1 MKLTGKIIA
10 ESPIYRGNMRK
21 TLFTRDLDGTHR
33 LVSLPGEIAGTAQ
46 ALMDAFIGEAPKGR
60 NVGLLHRLWER
71 LYGEPLP
78 RGLITAVQC
87 QLAPDSYPR
96 ERFFDLRMGLKLDD
110 DRWAAEANANY
121 KMETVYRNAVFNFVM
136 QVNDDMLAEG
146 ENAAKLHYMLE
157 ELRAGRFWFGAGKS
171 KGLGRVRLEMDT
183 PLPQPAKSP
192 SIRPDANHLRIR
204 LTFNATNP
212 VLVGWNWGKVDPEK
226 PAFAAIDGKTLVE
239 AMRQLS
245 PQVRQGLA
253 LVLGG
258 PILSPAD
265 WKKRFSTFLPQVVA
279 IWLRKQSQSAGK
291 TWTLPKDALKR
302 LAKGKYGLPEKLIEA
317 LQPLCDTPFPSQEAA
332 EEAIKGALGKKANM
346 APRVLQEMVVGQTE
360 GFRLNRSAWEAV
372 AADLGL
378 TEADVPEVE
387 AALADEKALK
397 DLLAVKAQRVLPS
410 LLDQVDQQIRLLQS
424 DTWIDAEIAARE
436 EHLKI
441 KQLLLEGKISE
452 RQWNDPHNPPAGVSA
467 AAWREFLAEHR
478 RVQYH
483 HMIAPANLRKS
494 INNDRNFIAFLTTQR
509 MRARQELVQPKHI
522 DFRSGGP
529 FGSEVSR
536 KYGKPYDTLFMRML
550 SWAPSAGEDGA
561 WEVYIP
567 GSTLKGAFRR
577 RASQV
582 LRTLWG
588 DSRQTNEV
596 LDNLFGKQGQR
607 GLVLFSDAYLMDPDA
622 PDHVWCSMD
631 GVKMDP
637 ATGRPIETAK
647 HDFLFAYGKELVF
660 QMQLDL
666 QDITEQDLQAVV
678 VLQHLLHDFQ
688 AGDVAIGGEK
698 TSGFGWVS
706 AEVRSLEWLTGS
718 PNGISQRLFGERPL
732 ARSGLWHRLYLE
744 GAEAARALDL
754 RMPLAAQRAAT
765 QPPRAEAGFVSHR
778 AFGGYC
784 GTLVVGVDILT
795 PTHVRESGEPS
806 FATEIDGRPVYGWD
820 TFSMAPPAA
829 SDRPDQRRYALP
841 SHSLKGMLRHVYAIA
856 SDSRQASPDLSRLNP
871 VDSLFG
877 WVGAGTNQA
886 IMGRLSFS
894 FAFFDP
900 TPQRAWFALPYPYSG
915 WRYHNGQ
922 WEERK
927 GTGVP
932 QVRVGDRWRVFLH
945 APLAPTVRQLEGF
958 HPDTAQAV
966 YLQAILPG
974 QQARFA
980 IRFWNLTEEELQ
992 RLIWCVEL
1000 EPELAHKLGRGRHM
1014 GFGSIRLRILP
1025 ESYLVDWK
1033 GRYSAEPTS
1042 ANAGGR
1048 LPLVLDQWRKP
1059 QVVAYLDDL
1068 RRTLNA
1074 QHL

>member
-1 MKLTGKIIA
+1 MKLTGKLIA
-10 ESPIYRGNMRK
+10 ESPIYRGNARK

-60 NVGLLHRLWER
+60 NIGLLHRQWAR

-121 KMETVYRNAVFNFVM
+121 KMETVFRNAEFNFVM
-136 QVNDDMLAEG
+136 QVSDAGLAEG
-146 ENAAKLHYMLE
+146 DNAAKLYYLLE
-157 ELRAGRFWFGAGKS
+157 ELARGRFWFGAGKS
-171 KGLGRVRLEMDT
+171 KGLGRVRLELDT
-183 PLPQPAKSP
+183 PLPQPVAPPKV
-192 SIRPDANHLRIR
+192 REAANHLRLQ

-265 WKKRFSTFLPQVVA
+265 WKKRFSAFLPQVIA
-279 IWLRKQSQSAGK
+279 IYLRKQSQTTGK
-291 TWTLPKDALKR
+291 TWTLPKEALKR
-302 LAKGKYGLPEKLIEA
+302 LAKGKYGLPEKVLAA
-317 LQPLCDTPFPSQEAA
+317 LEPLCDTPFPSQEAA
-332 EEAIKGALGKKANM
+332 EEAINAALGKKANM
-346 APRVLQEMVVGQTE
+346 APRVLQEMVVSQAE
-360 GFRLNRSAWEAV
+360 GFRLNQSAWQAV

-387 AALADEKALK
+387 AALADERALK
-397 DLLAVKAQRVLPS
+397 ELLAAKAVRVLPS

-424 DTWIDAEIAARE
+424 DVWIDAEIAARE

-452 RQWNDPHNPPAGVSA
+452 RQWNDPHSPPAGVSA

-509 MRARQELVQPKHI
+509 ARARQELVQPKHI

-550 SWAPSAGEDGA
+550 SWTPSAGEDGG
-561 WEVYIP
+561 WEIYIP
-567 GSTLKGAFRR
+567 GSTIKGAFRR
-577 RASQV
+577 RAGQV

-588 DSRQTNEV
+588 ESPRTEQV
-596 LDNLFGKQGQR
+596 LDHLFGKQGQR
-607 GLVLFSDAYLMDPDA
+607 GAVHFSDAYLVDPDA

-637 ATGRPIETAK
+637 TTGRPVEEAK
-647 HDFLFAYGKELVF
+647 HDFLFAYGRELVF
-660 QMQLDL
+660 QLQLDL
-666 QDITEQDLQAVV
+666 QDIAEEDLEAIAV
-678 VLQHLLHDFQ
+678 LEHLLRDFQ
-688 AGDVAIGGEK
+688 AGDIPIGGEK
-698 TSGFGWVS
+698 TSGFGWVQ
-706 AEVRSLEWLTGS
+706 AEVRSFEWLTGS
-718 PNGISQRLFGERPL
+718 PGGVSRRLFGERRL
-732 ARSGLWHRLYLE
+732 TRSGVWHRLYLE
-744 GAEAARALDL
+744 GADAQSALSL
-754 RMPLAAQRAAT
+754 CIPLAAERLPAH
-765 QPPRAEAGFVSHR
+765 PPRAQAGFVSHR

-784 GTLVVGVDILT
+784 GVLMVGVDILT

-829 SDRPDQRRYALP
+829 GDRPSERRYAFP
-841 SHSLKGMLRHVYAIA
+841 SLSLKGMLRHVYAIA
-856 SDSRQASPDLSRLNP
+856 SDSRSTSPDLSRLNP

-877 WVGAGTNQA
+877 WVGPGPNQA
-886 IMGRLSFS
+886 IMGRVSLS

-900 TPQRAWFALPYPYSG
+900 SPQRAWFALPYPYTG
-915 WRYHNGQ
+915 WRFQDGR
-922 WEERK
+922 WEERR
-927 GTGVP
+927 GNGVP
-932 QVRVGDRWRVFLH
+932 QVRVGERWRVFLH
-945 APLAPTVRQLEGF
+945 APLAPTVRQMERF

-966 YLQAILPG
+966 YFQAILPG

-980 IRFWNLTEEELQ
+980 IRFWNLSEEELQ

-1000 EPELAHKLGRGRHM
+1000 EPELAHKLGKGRHM
-1014 GFGSIRLRILP
+1014 GFGSLRLRILP
-1025 ESYLVDWK
+1025 ESYLVDWRNRYAVSLAPADAR
-1033 GRYSAEPTS
+1033 GRV
-1042 ANAGGR
+1042 
-1048 LPLVLDQWRKP
+1048 PLALDQWRNP

-1068 RRTLNA
+1068 RRVMNA